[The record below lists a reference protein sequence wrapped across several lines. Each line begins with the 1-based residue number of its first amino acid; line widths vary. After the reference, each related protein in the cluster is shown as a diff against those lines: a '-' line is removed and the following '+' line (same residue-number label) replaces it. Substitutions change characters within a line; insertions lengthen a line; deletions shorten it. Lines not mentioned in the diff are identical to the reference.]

1 MKVKI
6 LTSFTG
12 YYKKGEIYMAEGYD
26 DCKVSLTERVPD
38 GYDPEVS
45 IYIHDV
51 LFFVKGKWVSRDCGC
66 CVDYGD

>member
-1 MKVKI
+1 
-6 LTSFTG
+6 
-12 YYKKGEIYMAEGYD
+12 MAEGYD